1 MEALNIAF
9 DTVIVGALALPW
21 VLIVV
26 DLMFWWNGHE
36 LQWKGGGLSWTLR
49 TDGGASQAGEHPAE
63 QNAPIG
69 EPEPRA
75 AYFNTLSAAVS
86 VLLFAVAFLLGSAV
100 SRNAKDFFNDDDLP
114 LFRHIT
120 EDAIRANTYCQV
132 DQWPVVEIRTDF
144 KDDFGSHHPGPSP
157 NQLGEECTKLNNAP
171 KFAWWKVGHSFRR
184 YYQTPDEIINAT
196 KQVFQLQESAVLLAG
211 EEKTERLRQL
221 HNQITVLEGAALNAL
236 IAFFLCGFCWL
247 GMKGRR
253 VRYLA
258 LIAAAAFLGEWI
270 FSLSSHLADNRID
283 EPPFM
288 EFTLIILGAAGIYI
302 LLKRA
307 PVRWWYGTGFV
318 LSLLFFG
325 MAFFGWWWT
334 EVVYTQQVNFAF
346 YAHSHNLLRQI
357 PSSP

>member
-49 TDGGASQAGEHPAE
+49 TDADVSQAGEHPAE
-63 QNAPIG
+63 QKPPVG
-69 EPEPRA
+69 EPEPGVA
-75 AYFNTLSAAVS
+75 DFSSLSAAVS

-120 EDAIRANTYCQV
+120 EDAIRANTYCQH
-132 DQWPVVEIRTDF
+132 DQWPVVEIRQDF
-144 KDDFGSHHPGPSP
+144 KDDSRSHHPGQSP
-157 NQLGEECTKLNNAP
+157 KQLGDICAELNAAP
-171 KFAWWKVGHSFRR
+171 KTGWRR
-184 YYQTPDEIINAT
+184 DGNFLGRYFQTPDEIIKAT

-211 EEKTERLRQL
+211 EEKTERLRQP

-258 LIAAAAFLGEWI
+258 LIVPAVVLGDSI
-270 FSLSSHLADNRID
+270 FSLSKHFADHRID

-288 EFTLIILGAAGIYI
+288 EFTLLILGAAGIYI

-307 PVRWWYGTGFV
+307 PVRWWYWPAFL

-334 EVVYTQQVNFAF
+334 EVLYTQQVNFAF

-357 PSSP
+357 TSPP